1 MNVSKQVKKKILL
14 LFMAFAFVIQLS
26 ACQKKTVYS
35 RQLFELDNGES
46 IRVLLNEEENEYV
59 YRMEE
64 KEDGVNINNRDGE
77 TILSLNFISEELVN
91 ERLNSIQPSVK
102 DKGELGEGK
111 YVRPVET
118 EGEALAW
125 LVYFDHALSGVSIRS
140 AAPEMNDM
148 ASEILHWLSFEV
160 VQGNGERENPEL

>member
-1 MNVSKQVKKKILL
+1 MNVGKLAKRDVLL
-14 LFMAFAFVIQLS
+14 LFMAFVFVIWLS

-77 TILSLNFISEELVN
+77 TVLSLNFISEELVD
-91 ERLNSIQPSVK
+91 ERLENIEPSVK

-140 AAPEMNDM
+140 AGPEMNDA

-160 VQGNGERENPEL
+160 VEGNGERQ